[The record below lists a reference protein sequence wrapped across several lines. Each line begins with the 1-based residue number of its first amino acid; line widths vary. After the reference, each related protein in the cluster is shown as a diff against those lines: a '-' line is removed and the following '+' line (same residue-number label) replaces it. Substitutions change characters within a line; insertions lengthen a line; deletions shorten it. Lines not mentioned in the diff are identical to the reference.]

1 MLQSTPML
9 SRQDSNDALLC
20 QRDTARPVWTRTG
33 MVETEPIIAA
43 VAHAY
48 NALYDLDRAA
58 DVTPA
63 AILGPRRLPDVA
75 RARHLCAYLLVEDYH
90 LTATAA
96 GQALGRRDHTTILN
110 SKARIT
116 AALAGHD
123 GTLATALAHA
133 RATLAG
139 EEPALRARSEQDR
152 DRAHSVAA
160 ATPTELAEYRYWRL
174 RSLRAGGVR

>member
-1 MLQSTPML
+1 MLESTPMPYTEH
-9 SRQDSNDALLC
+9 SNHALLC
-20 QRDTARPVWTRTG
+20 QRDTPSLAWTRLGPVDTG
-33 MVETEPIIAA
+33 PIIAA

-48 NALYDLDRAA
+48 NALYDLA
-58 DVTPA
+58 DEVTPA

-123 GTLATALAHA
+123 STLATALAHA

-139 EEPALRARSEQDR
+139 EEPALRARSERDR
-152 DRAHSVAA
+152 DRAHSFAA

-174 RSLRAGGVR
+174 RSLRAGSAW

>member
-20 QRDTARPVWTRTG
+20 QRATARPVWTRTG

-43 VAHAY
+43 VARAY
-48 NALYDLDRAA
+48 TAA
-58 DVTPA
+58 YYLADDVTPA
-63 AILGPRRLPDVA
+63 AILGPGRTPTVA
-75 RARHLCAYLLVEDYH
+75 WARHLCAYLLAEDYH

-152 DRAHSVAA
+152 DRAHSFAA

-174 RSLRAGGVR
+174 RSLRAGSAW